1 MGQTG
6 TLKTPT
12 HQNDSGIHAQK
23 TQRQTRYPSAET
35 FDQISNNKT
44 FNKSRKLKR
53 MRRIRLVKLVLLC
66 LTGCILLRFGKDL
79 LEDLRGKNQE
89 NVNTQA
95 SGLTLGKTILDK
107 ETEEKLLALA
117 QDNPDITEIYL
128 DRASYPPEM
137 LKALTLNPEML
148 DFVKGWPDSDGSVT
162 GGFTEA
168 ELGTAHPLFM
178 QWDSRWG
185 YYPYGENN
193 IGLAGCGPVC
203 LSMVIFSLTGNKSAT
218 PDKLA
223 DYSMK
228 NGHYVTG
235 VGTAW
240 SLMTAAPAAYG
251 MSARELGLDEN
262 VMKQQLD
269 HGGMIICAMRPGDF
283 TTTGHFIV
291 IYGYDRDGFLVN
303 DPNSGERSSKTWS
316 FSTLKGQIK
325 NLWGFK
331 AA

>member
-1 MGQTG
+1 MDQTG

-12 HQNDSGIHAQK
+12 HQSKSGVHN
-23 TQRQTRYPSAET
+23 T
-35 FDQISNNKT
+35 FTKN
-44 FNKSRKLKR
+44 RKLKKR
-53 MRRIRLVKLVLLC
+53 SRFRLLKPGLLC
-66 LTGCILLRFGKDL
+66 LAGCILISFGKNIA
-79 LEDLRGKNQE
+79 EDFRGSIQP

-95 SGLTLGKTILDK
+95 SGLTQGKAVLDK
-107 ETEEKLLALA
+107 EIKEKLQILA
-117 QDNPDITEIYL
+117 QDSPDMAEIYM
-128 DRASYPPEM
+128 DMDSYPPEL
-137 LKALTLNPEML
+137 LKALILNPEML

-168 ELGTAHPLFM
+168 ELGTAHPLLI

-185 YYPYGENN
+185 YYPYGESN

-203 LSMVIFSLTGNKSAT
+203 LSMVIFALTGNEEAT

-228 NGHYVTG
+228 NRHYVAGT
-235 VGTAW
+235 GTAW

-251 MSARELGLDEN
+251 VSAKELGLDEN
-262 VMKQQLD
+262 VMKQHLD

-291 IYGYDRDGFLVN
+291 IYGYDREGFLVN
-303 DPNSGERSSKTWS
+303 DPNSRERSNKTWS